1 MVNRVGAGFCPEPQP
16 AGPHHIARD
25 SVTDDLDR
33 ILMQD
38 QPSKF
43 YYVITGAHGVHN
55 SSSFAFLSAHQHLG
69 RVCTQQDPV
78 PASCMNTRSKI
89 LYHPWQ
95 LVSEQ
100 VRTCVALIPL
110 QLGF

>member
-43 YYVITGAHGVHN
+43 YYVITGAHGLHD
-55 SSSFAFLSAHQHLG
+55 SSSFAFMSALRHRG
-69 RVCTQQDPV
+69 RICTQQD
-78 PASCMNTRSKI
+78 CL
-89 LYHPWQ
+89 LYEH
-95 LVSEQ
+95 EQ
-100 VRTCVALIPL
+100 QNSAPSLATCL
-110 QLGF
+110 